1 MSTSTQPTAPDLR
14 QRWETLREDKPDLS
28 ARAAAAQL
36 DVSEAE
42 LVATGCG
49 DHVVRLDGSW
59 RSLLHRLDDLGPVTA
74 RTRNEAAVHETTG
87 RYTDV
92 TFTDT
97 HDMGLVLADVI
108 DLRLFMNEWAHGFA
122 VEPPGNEPSS
132 LQFFAPDGTAVHKV
146 VLTDDS
152 DRAVYRTLVDAYRHD
167 NQSPDP
173 SVAPSTDEAAAPNPD
188 VDAAAFLDAW
198 ADLEDTHDFFPLMQE
213 HDVSRPQALRLGE
226 GRFTR
231 RAPDGSLRT
240 VLQRAAQQE
249 TPIMVFVGSPGCI
262 QIHTGPV
269 RTLDA
274 TPPHYKVL
282 DLTFR
287 FHLDE
292 NRVAQSWVVEK
303 PTADGTV
310 TSLELMDADGG
321 VIARLFGKRKPG
333 QPERTDWRSILDTLP
348 SQE

>member
-1 MSTSTQPTAPDLR
+1 MPTSTPSAPDL
-14 QRWETLREDKPDLS
+14 QSRWTALRAESPDRS
-28 ARAAAAQL
+28 ARAAAREL

-42 LVATGCG
+42 LVAAGCG
-49 DHVVRLDGSW
+49 DDVTRLDGPW
-59 RSLLHRLDDLGPVTA
+59 RSLLHRLEDLGPVTA
-74 RTRNEAAVHETTG
+74 RTRNDAAVHETTG

-97 HDMGLVLADVI
+97 HDMGLVLADVV

-122 VEPPGNEPSS
+122 VDETDTAPPS

-152 DRAVYRTLVDAYRHD
+152 DHAVYRELVDAYRHD
-167 NQSPDP
+167 DQSPGQSVTPADDDP
-173 SVAPSTDEAAAPNPD
+173 PTPNPD
-188 VDAAAFLDAW
+188 VDAEAFLDAW
-198 ADLEDTHDFFPLMQE
+198 ADLEDTHDFFPLLQE
-213 HDVSRPQALRLGE
+213 YDVSRPQALRLGE

-231 RAPDGSLRT
+231 RVPDGSLRT
-240 VLQRAAQQE
+240 VLQLAAKQE

-269 RTLDA
+269 HNLEA

-282 DLTFR
+282 DADFR
-287 FHLDE
+287 LHLDE
-292 NRVAQSWVVEK
+292 NRVAQSWVVKK
-303 PTADGTV
+303 PTSDGPV

-321 VIARLFGKRKPG
+321 VIARLFGKREPG
-333 QPERTDWRSILDTLP
+333 QPERTDWRTLLEKLP
-348 SQE
+348 SQG

>member
-1 MSTSTQPTAPDLR
+1 MSTSTQSSTADLK
-14 QRWETLREDKPDLS
+14 QRWKTLREEHPDLS
-28 ARAAAAQL
+28 ARAAAARL
-36 DVSEAE
+36 GVSEAE

-49 DHVVRLDGSW
+49 DYVTRLDGSW
-59 RSLLHRLDDLGPVTA
+59 RSLLHRLEDLGPVTA
-74 RTRNEAAVHETTG
+74 RTRNDAAVHETTG

-108 DLRLFMNEWAHGFA
+108 DLRLFMGEWAHGFA
-122 VEPPGNEPSS
+122 VKPPGDDPPS

-146 VLTDDS
+146 LLTDDS
-152 DRAVYRTLVDAYRHD
+152 DRGVYRELVGAYRHD
-167 NQSPDP
+167 DQSPGQ
-173 SVAPSTDEAAAPNPD
+173 SVAPSDDEAAAPTPD
-188 VDAAAFLDAW
+188 VDAEAFLEAW
-198 ADLEDTHDFFPLMQE
+198 ADLEDTHDFFPLLQE

-231 RAPDGSLRT
+231 RVPDGSLRT
-240 VLQRAAQQE
+240 VLQRAAEQE

-269 RTLDA
+269 HTLAA
-274 TPPHYKVL
+274 TPPHYRVL
-282 DLTFR
+282 DPHFQLR
-287 FHLDE
+287 VDE
-292 NRVAQSWVVEK
+292 GGIAQSWVVEK
-303 PTADGTV
+303 PTSDGTV

-333 QPERTDWRSILDTLP
+333 QPERTDWRSLLEKLP